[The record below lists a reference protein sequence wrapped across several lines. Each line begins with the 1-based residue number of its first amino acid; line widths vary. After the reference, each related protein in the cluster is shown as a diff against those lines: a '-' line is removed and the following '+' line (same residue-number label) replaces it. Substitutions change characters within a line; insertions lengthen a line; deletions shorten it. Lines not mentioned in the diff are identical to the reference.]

1 MSDLKLHFRAAEK
14 ADLTTLQ
21 TIRAAAFK
29 PVFASFKKI
38 LGDVIYEAA
47 QAHEDADQENV
58 LTAMFEQESVWRV
71 TIAETNEE
79 MVGFVAVRIDD
90 ENGFGEIGLNA
101 IAPHFAGQGFGT
113 VMYEHALQQ
122 MREAGVGVATVA
134 TGGDPSHAPARRAY
148 EKAGFNVTIP
158 SVWMCRTL

>member
-1 MSDLKLHFRAAEK
+1 MSDLELRFRAANK
-14 ADLTTLQ
+14 ADLDILQ
-21 TIRAAAFK
+21 TIRAAAFM
-29 PVFASFKKI
+29 PVFASFRKI

-47 QAHEDADQENV
+47 QAHEDADQENI
-58 LTAMFEQESVWRV
+58 LTSMFEEDSVWRV
-71 TIAETNEE
+71 TIAESEGAV
-79 MVGFVAVRIDD
+79 VGFVAVRIDE

-101 IAPHFAGQGFGT
+101 IAPQFAGKGFGT
-113 VMYEHALQQ
+113 VMYEYALQQ

-148 EKAGFNVTIP
+148 EKAGFNVSIP